1 MKKLLNLM
9 LIAVLMTAFTI
20 PGFADEKCKN
30 KSKEMKTLHKNKKEG
45 KCSLMTDLNLTEK
58 QRDEISKLKKVYME
72 TKKKQTEKT
81 KDIHKKT
88 HDLMNLE
95 KLDKESI
102 YKMIDESGKLF
113 VEMKKMC
120 VDYKLKLRAILTPV
134 QLKKFTE
141 MKSKC
146 SQDLHH
152 KQKKSCSH
160 GKKKKGYHKKEK
172 KKEKCH

>member
-1 MKKLLNLM
+1 
-9 LIAVLMTAFTI
+9 MTAFTI
-20 PGFADEKCKN
+20 PGFANEKCKN

-58 QRDEISKLKKVYME
+58 QMDEISKLKKINVE
-72 TKKKQTEKT
+72 AKKKQTEKM
-81 KDIHKKT
+81 KAIHKKIN
-88 HDLMNLE
+88 DLMSLE

-102 YKMIDESGKLF
+102 YKMIEKSGKLF
-113 VEMKKMC
+113 VEMKKMR
-120 VDYKLKLRAILTPV
+120 VDYKLKLQGILTSV
-134 QLKKFTE
+134 QLKKLTE

-152 KQKKSCSH
+152 KQKASCSQGEKDH
-160 GKKKKGYHKKEK
+160 HKKEK

>member
-9 LIAVLMTAFTI
+9 LIAVVMTAFTF
-20 PGFADEKCKN
+20 PGFADEKYKH
-30 KSKEMKTLHKNKKEG
+30 KSKEMKTLHKKKG
-45 KCSLMTDLNLTEK
+45 KCSLMADLNLTEK
-58 QRDEISKLKKVYME
+58 QRDEINKLKKVYME

-95 KLDKESI
+95 KLDKKSI

-113 VEMKKMC
+113 VEMKKMRF
-120 VDYKLKLRAILTPV
+120 DYKLKLRAILTPV

-141 MKSKC
+141 MKSKY

-152 KQKKSCSH
+152 KQKTSCSH

-172 KKEKCH
+172 EKEKCH

>member
-9 LIAVLMTAFTI
+9 LIAVVMTAFTF
-20 PGFADEKCKN
+20 PGFANEKCKN
-30 KSKEMKTLHKNKKEG
+30 KSKEMKTLHKNKKEA

-58 QRDEISKLKKVYME
+58 QLDEISKLKKVNME
-72 TKKKQTEKT
+72 TKKKQTEKM

-113 VEMKKMC
+113 VDMKKMY

-141 MKSKC
+141 MKSKY

-152 KQKKSCSH
+152 KQKKSYSYEE
-160 GKKKKGYHKKEK
+160 KGHHKKEK